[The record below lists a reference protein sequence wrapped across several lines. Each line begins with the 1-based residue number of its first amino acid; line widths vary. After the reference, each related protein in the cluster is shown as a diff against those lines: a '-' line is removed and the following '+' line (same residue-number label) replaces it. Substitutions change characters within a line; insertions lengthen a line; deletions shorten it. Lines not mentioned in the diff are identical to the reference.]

1 MNTPVEA
8 LEITYPLRV
17 ERYELREGSSGAGKH
32 RGGNGLV
39 RAIRSLGHTARVSL
53 QCERRRFAPYGLQGG
68 ADGKPGHNYVVR
80 NDGAIRDE
88 PGKASLSLAP
98 DEIIV
103 VETPGGGGWGP
114 V

>member
-1 MNTPVEA
+1 
-8 LEITYPLRV
+8 
-17 ERYELREGSSGAGKH
+17 
-32 RGGNGLV
+32 
-39 RAIRSLGHTARVSL
+39 L

-68 ADGKPGHNYVVR
+68 ADAKPGHNYVVQG
-80 NDGAIRDE
+80 NGQIRDE

-114 V
+114 PAANSRTAD